1 MKEYLPFFVV
11 GITAGSVYGL
21 AAVGLVLTYKT
32 SGIFNFAHGAQ
43 AALAAYLMFEF
54 HERMGMA
61 WPLAMLLSLLLAG
74 VAAGLLLERV
84 ASGLASVGTAA
95 RVAATVGL
103 LVAIQGALVV
113 AFGSASLAMRIYLPT
128 DIVELPGVNVRA
140 DQIIVTV
147 FVLVAVA
154 ALYLFFNRTRLG
166 LSMQA
171 VVDDPALLGLQAISP
186 IRVRRLAWLIGSSF
200 ASLSG
205 MLLAPTL
212 GLDAFL
218 LTLLVFY
225 AYGAAAVG
233 AFSSLPITYLGGL
246 GIGVAAALLTKFL
259 NTTGPIAALPA
270 TLPFLVLFGALLV
283 VPKQHLIERGSQA
296 VRRQLAPRTFSRRTR
311 LVGAGAGLAM
321 ALAVPGL
328 VGTKLGLYTTALAYV
343 ILFASL
349 SLLVRMS
356 GQVSLCHIAFAAV
369 GATTAARAID
379 TGIPFPVAVLFA
391 GLVAI
396 PVGAIL
402 AVPAIR
408 LSGVYLAIATF
419 GFGLL
424 VQRLF
429 YPSFLMFG
437 HNLFLTAPRPKLG
450 GINVHTDTGY
460 YYVVLAVTIACV
472 ALVALIRASRMGRL
486 LRAFADSP
494 TGLNA
499 HGTNT
504 TELKVLV
511 FCTSAFL
518 AGIGGALIG
527 PVTGT
532 ATQVSFDLGISL
544 LLLAVLF
551 VAGRQPLLSAVL
563 GAVFYIVIPGYIDNA
578 DVRAYTPVVFGAL
591 ALVAAIYGGVPWL
604 DRLRVAKRLSQR
616 SPERS
621 RLRARLAMAAP
632 AVPVAGPG
640 EPAARRLQGVP
651 S

>member
-1 MKEYLPFFVV
+1 MNEYLPFLVV

-54 HERMGMA
+54 HERMGMP
-61 WPLAMLLSLLLAG
+61 WPLAMLGSLLLAG
-74 VAAGLLLERV
+74 VVAGLLLERV
-84 ASGLASVGTAA
+84 ACGLASVGTAA

-103 LVAIQGALVV
+103 LVAIQGSLVV
-113 AFGSASLAMRIYLPT
+113 AFGSASIGMRIYLPT
-128 DIVELPGVNVRA
+128 GIVKLPGVNVRL
-140 DQIIVTV
+140 DQLIVSA
-147 FVLVAVA
+147 FVLVAVVG
-154 ALYLFFNRTRLG
+154 LYLFFTRTKLG

-171 VVDDPALLGLQAISP
+171 VVDDPALLGLQSINP
-186 IRVRRLAWLIGSSF
+186 VRVRRFAWLIGSSF
-200 ASLSG
+200 AALSG

-246 GIGVAAALLTKFL
+246 AIGVAAALLTKFL

-270 TLPFLVLFGALLV
+270 TLPFLVLFGALL
-283 VPKQHLIERGSQA
+283 
-296 VRRQLAPRTFSRRTR
+296 
-311 LVGAGAGLAM
+311 
-321 ALAVPGL
+321 AL
-328 VGTKLGLYTTALAYV
+328 
-343 ILFASL
+343 
-349 SLLVRMS
+349 
-356 GQVSLCHIAFAAV
+356 
-369 GATTAARAID
+369 
-379 TGIPFPVAVLFA
+379 
-391 GLVAI
+391 
-396 PVGAIL
+396 
-402 AVPAIR
+402 PAIR

-437 HNLFLTAPRPKLG
+437 HNLFLTAPRPRLG
-450 GINVHTDTGY
+450 GLHVGTDTGY
-460 YYVVLAVTIACV
+460 YYVVLAVTVACV
-472 ALVALIRASRMGRL
+472 ALVGLIRQSRMGRL

-532 ATQVSFDLGISL
+532 ATQVS
-544 LLLAVLF
+544 
-551 VAGRQPLLSAVL
+551 
-563 GAVFYIVIPGYIDNA
+563 
-578 DVRAYTPVVFGAL
+578 
-591 ALVAAIYGGVPWL
+591 
-604 DRLRVAKRLSQR
+604 
-616 SPERS
+616 
-621 RLRARLAMAAP
+621 
-632 AVPVAGPG
+632 
-640 EPAARRLQGVP
+640 
-651 S
+651 

>member
-1 MKEYLPFFVV
+1 MKEYLPFLVI

-54 HERMGMA
+54 HERMGMP
-61 WPLAMLLSLLLAG
+61 WPVGMLLSLLLAG
-74 VAAGLLLERV
+74 VLAGLLLERV
-84 ASGLASVGTAA
+84 AYGLASVGTAA

-103 LVAIQGALVV
+103 LVAIQGGLVV
-113 AFGSASLAMRIYLPT
+113 AFGSASLAMRVYLPSQ
-128 DIVELPGVNVRA
+128 IVELPGVNVRL
-140 DQIIVTV
+140 DQLIVTA
-147 FVLVAVA
+147 FVLVAVVG
-154 ALYLFFNRTRLG
+154 LYLFFNRTKLG

-171 VVDDPALLGLQAISP
+171 VVDDPALLGLQSINP
-186 IRVRRLAWLIGSSF
+186 VRVRRFAWLIGSSF
-200 ASLSG
+200 AAISG
-205 MLLAPTL
+205 MVLAPTL

-233 AFSSLPITYLGGL
+233 RFSSLPITYVGGL
-246 GIGVAAALLTKFL
+246 VIGVAAALLTKFL
-259 NTTGPIAALPA
+259 NVTGPIASLPS

-283 VPKQHLIERGSQA
+283 VPKHHLIERGSQA
-296 VRRQLAPRTFSRRTR
+296 VRRQLAPVAFSRRTK
-311 LVGAGAGLAM
+311 VAGLIVGTVV
-321 ALAVPGL
+321 AVAIPG
-328 VGTKLGLYTTALAYV
+328 VAGTKLPLFTTALAFVV
-343 ILFASL
+343 IFASL

-356 GQVSLCHIAFAAV
+356 GQVSLCHMAFAAV
-369 GATTAARAID
+369 GATAAARAVGA
-379 TGIPFPVAVLFA
+379 GIPFPLAVLLG

-396 PVGAIL
+396 PIGALL
-402 AVPAIR
+402 AIPAIR

-429 YPSFLMFG
+429 FPSFLMFG
-437 HNLFLTAPRPKLG
+437 KDNYVVAPRPKLG
-450 GINVHTDTGY
+450 GLAVGTDTGY
-460 YYVVLAVTIACV
+460 YFVVLVATVACV
-472 ALVALIRASRMGRL
+472 GLLALIRTSRMGRL

-494 TGLNA
+494 TALNA

-518 AGIGGALIG
+518 AGIGGALLG

-532 ATQVSFDLGISL
+532 ATAVSFDLGVSL

-551 VAGRQPLLSAVL
+551 VAGRQPLLSAVVAAAL
-563 GAVFYIVIPGYIDNA
+563 FIVIPGYIDNA
-578 DVRAYTPVVFGAL
+578 EIREYTPIVFGAL
-591 ALVAAIYGGVPWL
+591 AVIAAIYGGVPLL
-604 DRLRVAKRLSQR
+604 DRLSAAKRLSRR
-616 SPERS
+616 SLDRT
-621 RLRARLAMAAP
+621 RLRARAAAWANTPAAAP
-632 AVPVAGPG
+632 APTLSEVT
-640 EPAARRLQGVP
+640 

>member
-1 MKEYLPFFVV
+1 MKEYLPFLVV
-11 GITAGSVYGL
+11 GVTAGSVYGL

-54 HERMGMA
+54 HERMSMA

-74 VAAGLLLERV
+74 VAAGLLLERI
-84 ASGLASVGTAA
+84 AYGLASAGTAA

-128 DIVELPGVNVRA
+128 RIVELPGVNVRM

-200 ASLSG
+200 AALSG

-225 AYGAAAVG
+225 AYGAAAIG
-233 AFSSLPITYLGGL
+233 AFSSLPITYAGGL
-246 GIGVAAALLTKFL
+246 AIGVAAALLTKFL

-283 VPKQHLIERGSQA
+283 VPKHHLIERGAQA
-296 VRRQLAPRTFSRRTR
+296 VRRPLAPRVFSRPIR
-311 LVGAGAGLAM
+311 LAGTLAGAVV
-321 ALAVPGL
+321 ALAVPSV
-328 VGTKLGLYTTALAYV
+328 VGTKLPLYTTALAYV

-379 TGIPFPVAVLFA
+379 AGVPFPAAVLLGGFVAV
-391 GLVAI
+391 
-396 PVGAIL
+396 PVGALL
-402 AVPAIR
+402 AIPAIR

-424 VQRLF
+424 VQRLL

-437 HNLFLTAPRPKLG
+437 HNLFLSSPRPELG

-460 YYVVLAVTIACV
+460 YYVVLATTVACV
-472 ALVALIRASRMGRL
+472 AFVALIRRSRMGRL

-511 FCTSAFL
+511 FCTSSFL

-551 VAGRQPLLSAVL
+551 VAGRQPLLSAVVA
-563 GAVFYIVIPGYIDNA
+563 AVLYVVIPGYIDNA
-578 DVRAYTPVVFGAL
+578 GVREFTPIVFGGL
-591 ALVAAIYGGVPWL
+591 ALVAAVFGGVPWF
-604 DRLRVAKRLSQR
+604 DRVRVAKRLSQR
-616 SPERS
+616 SPQRS
-621 RLRARLAMAAP
+621 RLRARLDMPATP
-632 AVPVAGPG
+632 AVGRPGPQL
-640 EPAARRLQGVP
+640 RRVP

>member
-84 ASGLASVGTAA
+84 AYGLSSVGTAA

-128 DIVELPGVNVRA
+128 DLVRLPGVNVRT

-147 FVLVAVA
+147 FVVAAVA
-154 ALYLFFNRTRLG
+154 ALYLFFNRTTLG

-186 IRVRRLAWLIGSSF
+186 VRVRRFAWLIGSSF
-200 ASLSG
+200 AALSG

-246 GIGVAAALLTKFL
+246 AIGVGAALLTKFL
-259 NTTGPIAALPA
+259 NSTGPIAALPA

-283 VPKQHLIERGSQA
+283 VPKQHLVERGSQ
-296 VRRQLAPRTFSRRTR
+296 VLRRPLAPIAFSRRTQTVG
-311 LVGAGAGLAM
+311 LAVGAVVVLAIPQ
-321 ALAVPGL
+321 V
-328 VGTKLGLYTTALAYV
+328 VGTKLPLYTTALAYV

-356 GQVSLCHIAFAAV
+356 GQVSLCHMAFAAV

-379 TGIPFPVAVLFA
+379 AGIPFPLAVVL
-391 GLVAI
+391 GGVVAI
-396 PVGAIL
+396 PIGALL
-402 AVPAIR
+402 AIPAIR

-437 HNLFLTAPRPKLG
+437 HNYFLTSPRPQLG
-450 GINVHTDTGY
+450 GLKVGTDTGY
-460 YYVVLAVTIACV
+460 YYVTLAVTVACV
-472 ALVALIRASRMGRL
+472 ALVALIRRSRMGRL
-486 LRAFADSP
+486 LQAFADSP

-504 TELKVLV
+504 TELKVVV
-511 FCTSAFL
+511 FCASSFL

-551 VAGRQPLLSAVL
+551 VAGRQPILSAVL
-563 GAVFYIVIPGYIDNA
+563 AAVLYVVIPGYIDNA
-578 DVRAYTPVVFGAL
+578 DVRAYTPVVFGGL
-591 ALVAAIYGGVPWL
+591 ALVAAIYGGVPVL
-604 DRLRVAKRLSQR
+604 DRLRAAKRLSQR

-621 RLRARLAMAAP
+621 RVRDRLRAGAAVT
-632 AVPVAGPG
+632 ADGPG
-640 EPAARRLQGVP
+640 APRLREMV

>member
-54 HERMGMA
+54 HERMGMP

-74 VAAGLLLERV
+74 VAAGLALERV
-84 ASGLASVGTAA
+84 ACGLASVGTAA

-128 DIVELPGVNVRA
+128 DIVALPGVNVRV

-147 FVLVAVA
+147 FVLAAVA
-154 ALYLFFNRTRLG
+154 ALYLFFKRTRLG

-283 VPKQHLIERGSQA
+283 VPKQHLIERGSLA
-296 VRRQLAPRTFSRRTR
+296 VRRPLAPRTFSRRTR
-311 LVGAGAGLAM
+311 LVGTGVGLAV
-321 ALAVPGL
+321 ALAVPSV

-379 TGIPFPVAVLFA
+379 AGIPFPVAVLLA

-429 YPSFLMFG
+429 YPSVLMFG

-460 YYVVLAVTIACV
+460 YYVVLTVTTACV
-472 ALVALIRASRMGRL
+472 ALVALIRAGRMGRL

-504 TELKVLV
+504 TELKVVV

-578 DVRAYTPVVFGAL
+578 EVRAYTPVVFGAL
-591 ALVAAIYGGVPWL
+591 ALLAAIYGGVPWL

-616 SPERS
+616 SPQRT
-621 RLRARLAMAAP
+621 RLRARLGMAAS
-632 AVPVAGPG
+632 AAPVAGPG
-640 EPAARRLQGVP
+640 EPAGRRLQGVP

>member
-1 MKEYLPFFVV
+1 MKEYLPFLVI

-43 AALAAYLMFEF
+43 AAMAAYLMFEF
-54 HERMGMA
+54 HERMGMP

-74 VAAGLLLERV
+74 VVAGLLLERV
-84 ASGLASVGTAA
+84 AYGLASVGTAA

-103 LVAIQGALVV
+103 LVAIQGSLVV
-113 AFGSASLAMRIYLPT
+113 AFGSASIGMKIYLPT
-128 DIVELPGVNVRA
+128 GIVELPGVNVRI
-140 DQIIVTV
+140 DQIIVTT
-147 FVLVAVA
+147 FVLVAVVS
-154 ALYLFFNRTRLG
+154 LYVFFKRTKLG

-171 VVDDPALLGLQAISP
+171 VVDDPALLGLQSINP
-186 IRVRRLAWLIGSSF
+186 VRVRRFAWLIGSSF
-200 ASLSG
+200 AAISG
-205 MLLAPTL
+205 MVLAPTL

-233 AFSSLPITYLGGL
+233 RFSSLPITYVGGL
-246 GIGVAAALLTKFL
+246 TIGVAAALLTKFL
-259 NTTGPIAALPA
+259 NTTGPIASLPA
-270 TLPFLVLFGALLV
+270 TLPFLVLFAALLV
-283 VPKQHLIERGSQA
+283 VPKHHLIERGSQA
-296 VRRQLAPRTFSRRTR
+296 VRRQLAPVAFSRRTKGIG
-311 LVGAGAGLAM
+311 LAAGA
-321 ALAVPGL
+321 AVAVAIPGV
-328 VGTKLGLYTTALAYV
+328 VGTKLPLFTTALVYV

-356 GQVSLCHIAFAAV
+356 GQVSLCQMAFAAV
-369 GATTAARAID
+369 GATTAARAVD
-379 TGIPFPVAVLFA
+379 AGVPFPLAVLLG
-391 GLVAI
+391 GLVAVPI
-396 PVGAIL
+396 GGLLAI
-402 AVPAIR
+402 PAIR

-429 YPSFLMFG
+429 FPSFLMFG
-437 HNLFLTAPRPKLG
+437 KDYYLAAPRPKLG
-450 GINVHTDTGY
+450 GLNVHTDTGY
-460 YYVVLAVTIACV
+460 YFVVLAGMVLCV
-472 ALVALIRASRMGRL
+472 GLLALIRTSRMGRL

-494 TGLNA
+494 TALNA

-518 AGIGGALIG
+518 AGIGGALLG

-532 ATQVSFDLGISL
+532 ATQVSFDLGVSL

-551 VAGRQPLLSAVL
+551 VAGRQPLLSAVVA
-563 GAVFYIVIPGYIDNA
+563 AVLFIVIPGYIDNA
-578 DVRAYTPVVFGAL
+578 GIREYTPIVFGAL
-591 ALVAAIYGGVPWL
+591 AVVAAIYGGVPLL
-604 DRLRVAKRLSQR
+604 DRLAAAKLLSRR
-616 SPERS
+616 STERT
-621 RLRARLAMAAP
+621 RLRARAAAWGSPSPSAP
-632 AVPVAGPG
+632 ALSEVA
-640 EPAARRLQGVP
+640 

>member
-1 MKEYLPFFVV
+1 MNEYLPFFVV

-147 FVLVAVA
+147 FVLLAVA

-171 VVDDPALLGLQAISP
+171 VVDDPSLLGLQAISP

-246 GIGVAAALLTKFL
+246 AIGVAAALLTKFL

-296 VRRQLAPRTFSRRTR
+296 VRRPLAPRTFSRRTR

-379 TGIPFPVAVLFA
+379 AGIPFPVAVLLA
-391 GLVAI
+391 GLVAV

-437 HNLFLTAPRPKLG
+437 PNLFLTAPRPKLG

-616 SPERS
+616 SPERT
-621 RLRARLAMAAP
+621 RLRARLGTAAP
-632 AVPVAGPG
+632 AVPVAGPI

>member
-1 MKEYLPFFVV
+1 
-11 GITAGSVYGL
+11 
-21 AAVGLVLTYKT
+21 
-32 SGIFNFAHGAQ
+32 
-43 AALAAYLMFEF
+43 MFEF

-84 ASGLASVGTAA
+84 AYGLSAVGTAA

-128 DIVELPGVNVRA
+128 DIVELPGVNVRM

-147 FVLVAVA
+147 FVLVVVA
-154 ALYLFFNRTRLG
+154 ALYLFFTRTKLG

-171 VVDDPALLGLQAISP
+171 VVDDPGLLGLKAISP
-186 IRVRRLAWLIGSSF
+186 VRVRRFAWLIGSSF
-200 ASLSG
+200 AAISG

-246 GIGVAAALLTKFL
+246 AIGVAAALLTKFL

-270 TLPFLVLFGALLV
+270 TLPFLVLFGALLL
-283 VPKQHLIERGSQA
+283 VPKQHLIERGSQV
-296 VRRQLAPRTFSRRTR
+296 VRRQLPPMAFSRRTQAVG
-311 LVGAGAGLAM
+311 LAVGAAVV
-321 ALAVPGL
+321 LAVPSV
-328 VGTKLGLYTTALAYV
+328 VGTRLPLYTTALAYV
-343 ILFASL
+343 ILFTSL

-356 GQVSLCHIAFAAV
+356 GQVSLCQMAFAAV
-369 GATTAARAID
+369 GATTAARAVD
-379 TGIPFPVAVLFA
+379 AGIPFPLAVLLA
-391 GLVAI
+391 GVVAI
-396 PVGAIL
+396 PIGALL
-402 AVPAIR
+402 AIPAIR

-424 VQRLF
+424 MQRLF
-429 YPSFLMFG
+429 FPSFLMFG
-437 HNLFLTAPRPKLG
+437 ENYFLTAPRPRLG
-450 GINVHTDTGY
+450 GLNVHTDTGY
-460 YYVVLAVTIACV
+460 YFVTLAATVACV
-472 ALVALIRASRMGRL
+472 ALVALIRRSRMGRL

-494 TGLNA
+494 TALNA

-532 ATQVSFDLGISL
+532 ATQVSFDLSGSL

-563 GAVFYIVIPGYIDNA
+563 ASILYIVIPGYIDNA
-578 DVRAYTPVVFGAL
+578 DVREYTPIVFGAL
-591 ALVAAIYGGVPWL
+591 ALVAAIYGGVPVL
-604 DRLRVAKRLSQR
+604 ERLRSAKRLSQR
-616 SPERS
+616 SAERS
-621 RLRARLAMAAP
+621 RWRDRDRAVARR
-632 AVPVAGPG
+632 PV
-640 EPAARRLQGVP
+640 PAAQPALSEARP
-651 S
+651 

>member
-1 MKEYLPFFVV
+1 MKEYLPFLVI

-54 HERMGMA
+54 HERMGMP
-61 WPLAMLLSLLLAG
+61 WPLGMLLSLLLAG
-74 VAAGLLLERV
+74 VLAGLLLERV
-84 ASGLASVGTAA
+84 AYGLASVGTAA

-103 LVAIQGALVV
+103 LVAIQGGLVV
-113 AFGSASLAMRIYLPT
+113 AFGSASLAMHIYLPSR
-128 DIVELPGVNVRA
+128 IVALPGVNVRL
-140 DQIIVTV
+140 DQLIVTA
-147 FVLVAVA
+147 FVLLAVVG
-154 ALYLFFNRTRLG
+154 LYLFFTRTKLG

-171 VVDDPALLGLQAISP
+171 VVDDPALLGLQSINP
-186 IRVRRLAWLIGSSF
+186 VRVRRFAWLIGSSF
-200 ASLSG
+200 AAISG
-205 MLLAPTL
+205 MVLAPTL

-233 AFSSLPITYLGGL
+233 RFSSLPITYVGGL

-259 NTTGPIAALPA
+259 NTTGPVASLPA

-283 VPKQHLIERGSQA
+283 VPKHHLIERGSQA
-296 VRRQLAPRTFSRRTR
+296 VRRPLAPVAFSRRTK
-311 LVGAGAGLAM
+311 LVGLAAGTVVAVAIPGLA
-321 ALAVPGL
+321 
-328 VGTKLGLYTTALAYV
+328 GTKLPLFTTALAFI

-356 GQVSLCHIAFAAV
+356 GQVSLCHMAFAAV
-369 GATTAARAID
+369 GATTAARAVGA
-379 TGIPFPVAVLFA
+379 GIPFPLAVLLG

-396 PVGAIL
+396 PIGALL
-402 AVPAIR
+402 AIPAIR

-429 YPSFLMFG
+429 FPSFLMFG
-437 HNLFLTAPRPKLG
+437 KDSYVVAPRPKLG
-450 GINVHTDTGY
+450 GLTVHTDTGY
-460 YYVVLAVTIACV
+460 YFVVLAATVACV
-472 ALVALIRASRMGRL
+472 GLLALIRTSRMGRL

-494 TGLNA
+494 TALNA

-518 AGIGGALIG
+518 AGIGGALLG

-532 ATQVSFDLGISL
+532 ATAVSFDLGVSL

-551 VAGRQPLLSAVL
+551 VAGRQPLLSAVVASVL
-563 GAVFYIVIPGYIDNA
+563 FIVIPGYIDSA
-578 DVRAYTPVVFGAL
+578 EIRQYTPIVFGAL
-591 ALVAAIYGGVPWL
+591 AVVAAIYGGVPLL
-604 DRLRVAKRLSQR
+604 DRLSAAKRLSRR
-616 SPERS
+616 STERT
-621 RLRARLAMAAP
+621 RLRARAAVFARATSP
-632 AVPVAGPG
+632 APSAAALPEVA
-640 EPAARRLQGVP
+640 R
-651 S
+651 

>member
-61 WPLAMLLSLLLAG
+61 WPLAMVLSLLLAG
-74 VAAGLLLERV
+74 VVAGLLLERV
-84 ASGLASVGTAA
+84 AYGLSAVGTAA

-113 AFGSASLAMRIYLPT
+113 AFGPASLAMKIFLPQG
-128 DIVELPGVNVRA
+128 IVEFPGVNVRV
-140 DQIIVTV
+140 DQIIVTL
-147 FVLVAVA
+147 FVAAAVA
-154 ALYLFFNRTRLG
+154 GLYVFFKRTKLG

-186 IRVRRLAWLIGSSF
+186 VRIRRLSWLIGSSF
-200 ASLSG
+200 AAISG

-225 AYGAAAVG
+225 AYGAAAIG
-233 AFSSLPITYLGGL
+233 AFSSLPVTYLGGL
-246 GIGVAAALLTKFL
+246 AIGVAAALLTKFL

-270 TLPFLVLFGALLV
+270 TLPFIVLFGALLV
-283 VPKQHLIERGSQA
+283 IPKQHLIERGAQV
-296 VRRQLAPRTFSRRTR
+296 VRRPLAPVAFSRGTR
-311 LVGAGAGLAM
+311 IAGGVAATVVALLVPA
-321 ALAVPGL
+321 L
-328 VGTKLGLYTTALAYV
+328 VGTKLPLYTTALAYV
-343 ILFASL
+343 ILFSSL

-356 GQVSLCHIAFAAV
+356 GQVSLCQMAFAAV
-369 GATTAARAID
+369 GATTAARAVD
-379 TGIPFPVAVLFA
+379 AGVPFLLAVILG
-391 GLVAI
+391 GLVAVPI
-396 PVGAIL
+396 GALL

-437 HNLFLTAPRPKLG
+437 GDYFLSSARPKLG
-450 GINVHTDTGY
+450 GLRVDTDTGY
-460 YYVVLAVTIACV
+460 YYVVLAGAVACV
-472 ALVALIRASRMGRL
+472 GLVALIRRSRLGRL

-527 PVTGT
+527 PITGT
-532 ATQVSFDLGISL
+532 ATHASFDLGVSL

-551 VAGRQPLLSAVL
+551 VAGRQPLLSSVLAAVL
-563 GAVFYIVIPGYIDNA
+563 FILVPGHIDNA
-578 DVRAYTPVVFGAL
+578 DVREYTPVVFGAL
-591 ALVAAIYGGVPWL
+591 AMVASILGGVPVVE
-604 DRLRVAKRLSQR
+604 RLRGARRLAQR
-616 SPERS
+616 SPAGS
-621 RLRARLAMAAP
+621 FWRARTQARPSETRSALPTALA
-632 AVPVAGPG
+632 VTEVGT
-640 EPAARRLQGVP
+640 R
-651 S
+651 